1 MNTENQQVSKDG
13 QRIIG
18 QHHRDPALFLLSAP
32 DLIPADP
39 KRAPIERARILD
51 MHRKMLFAPTPLIS
65 ILARAPY
72 DIYAG
77 DQGILPGLLEQVE
90 EVDD

>member
-1 MNTENQQVSKDG
+1 MMDIEKQKVSNDEP
-13 QRIIG
+13 RIIG
-18 QHHRDPALFLLSAP
+18 QHHRSPDIFLLSAP
-32 DLIPADP
+32 PVMSL
-39 KRAPIERARILD
+39 KGAPIERARILD

-72 DIYAG
+72 DIYTG
-77 DQGILPGLLEQVE
+77 DQSILPGLLEQVE

>member
-1 MNTENQQVSKDG
+1 MDTVRQKSLNDE

-18 QHHRDPALFLLSAP
+18 QHHRDPELFLLSAP

-39 KRAPIERARILD
+39 ERAPIERARILD
-51 MHRKMLFAPTPLIS
+51 MHRKMLFAPRPLIS